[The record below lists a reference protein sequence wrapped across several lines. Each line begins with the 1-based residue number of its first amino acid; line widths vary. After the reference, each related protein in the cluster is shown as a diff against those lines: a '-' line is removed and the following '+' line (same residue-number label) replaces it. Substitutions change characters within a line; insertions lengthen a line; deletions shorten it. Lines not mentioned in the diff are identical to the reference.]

1 MAITECRGDVC
12 FTGWIVISFSRESS
26 QPRGWTLCPCRVS
39 CLAGG
44 FFAAEPQGSPILPD
58 WWLNI
63 IEYIIPKHGQC
74 SNADYS
80 DAYSLAA
87 RYPTEERLEFLV
99 LELISI
105 SHTCD
110 KAPFHIR
117 CQSSSTSYKEGED
130 EWTINERKTIFEVF
144 FFFYWFLM
152 TFTEWYFFS
161 EHLQN
166 SFSTKSNQIVF
177 LQCLQLYID
186 SVRREMRL
194 LISSI
199 HSSTRHKCVKV
210 LIAWPP

>member
-44 FFAAEPQGSPILPD
+44 FFAAEPQGSPILPY

-87 RYPTEERLEFLV
+87 RYPTEERLAFLV
-99 LELISI
+99 LKLISI

-110 KAPFHIR
+110 KAPFYIR
-117 CQSSSTSYKEGED
+117 CESSSTSYKEGED

-144 FFFYWFLM
+144 FFSIDFWWL
-152 TFTEWYFFS
+152 
-161 EHLQN
+161 LQN
-166 SFSTKSNQIVF
+166 DIFFLSIYKIPF
-177 LQCLQLYID
+177 LQSQIRLSFFNACNYI
-186 SVRREMRL
+186 
-194 LISSI
+194 
-199 HSSTRHKCVKV
+199 
-210 LIAWPP
+210 